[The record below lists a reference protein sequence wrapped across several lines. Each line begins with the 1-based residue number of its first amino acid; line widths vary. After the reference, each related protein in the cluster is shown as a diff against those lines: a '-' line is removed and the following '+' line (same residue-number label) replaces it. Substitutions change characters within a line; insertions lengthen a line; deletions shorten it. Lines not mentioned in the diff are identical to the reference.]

1 MNTKKIRLLTAT
13 ALLAALSFCATLFL
27 KIPFLNGYIHL
38 GDSFVLLAGW
48 LLPPLYAT
56 LAAGLGSALADLAAG
71 YPIYIPAT
79 FVIKAAMA
87 FLAALLCR
95 KNSST
100 IHRVLTAFLAEAVMV
115 LGYFFYE
122 WALYGLGGALP
133 AIGGNVL
140 QAGGGI
146 LTSLLLWQFLTPV
159 FKRYDFKF

>member
-1 MNTKKIRLLTAT
+1 MNSKKIRLLTAT
-13 ALLAALSFCATLFL
+13 ALLAALTFCATLFL

-48 LLPPLYAT
+48 LLSPLYAT

-87 FLAALLCR
+87 CLAAILCR
-95 KNSST
+95 KKT
-100 IHRVLTAFLAEAVMV
+100 TPVRRILTAFLAEAVMV
-115 LGYFFYE
+115 LGYFLYE

-133 AIGGNVL
+133 AIGGNLL
-140 QAGGGI
+140 QAAGGI
-146 LTSLLLWQFLTPV
+146 LTSLLLWQCLSPAL
-159 FKRYDFKF
+159 KKYDFKF